1 METQSFSNLQLELL
15 KVYSREV
22 EEEDI
27 LAIRKILA
35 DYFAKKAIENADKV
49 WDQNG
54 WKTEDTKILS
64 KEHNRKTVSF

>member
-15 KVYSREV
+15 KVYSREI
-22 EEEDI
+22 EEEDL

-35 DYFAKKAIENADKV
+35 DYFAKKAIEMADKV

-54 WKTEDTKILS
+54 WKAEDTKKLS
-64 KEHNRKTVSF
+64 QEHNRKTVSF

>member
-22 EEEDI
+22 EEEDL

>member
-15 KVYSREV
+15 KVYSREI
-22 EEEDI
+22 EEEDL

-35 DYFAKKAIENADKV
+35 DYFAKKAIEMADKV

-54 WKTEDTKILS
+54 WKTEDTKKLS
-64 KEHNRKTVSF
+64 QEHNRKTVSF

>member
-22 EEEDI
+22 EEEDL

-35 DYFAKKAIENADKV
+35 DYFAKKAIEMADKA

-54 WKTEDTKILS
+54 WKAEDTEKLS
-64 KEHNRKTVSF
+64 REHNRKTVRL

>member
-1 METQSFSNLQLELL
+1 METQAFSNLQLELL

-22 EEEDI
+22 EEEDL

-35 DYFAKKAIENADKV
+35 DYFANKVIEMADNV

-54 WKTEDTKILS
+54 WKAKDTRKLS
-64 KEHNRKTVSF
+64 QEHNRKSVSS

>member
-54 WKTEDTKILS
+54 WKTEGTKILS